1 MNNDSVGA
9 PRPVNWK
16 RNLYII
22 WLGQIL
28 ALCGNSFA
36 LPFIPLYIRDHFGLV
51 DETQRGTVVAMY
63 QFFGTV
69 TFCLSN
75 PLWGMLA
82 DRWGRKLMLLRAYF
96 LNAVTIP
103 LMMVAPSV
111 TWLVAIRA
119 LVAMFSGTVSAS
131 QALIVSNTPEEH
143 HGFALGFLS
152 TALWSGTVLGFLGG
166 GMIVHFFSYRTA
178 FICCGA
184 MFFLSGL
191 LMLFFVRENFV
202 PPPRRDRNAAKAPG
216 GAFPLHLV
224 LLIGFIGAVAMARRI
239 DIPFLPMLVEVVGGA
254 DKAALHTS
262 FISALAAAGGVGSG
276 ILFGALSDRFPA
288 WKLALPTLLVA
299 GLATLFQSSTDSLW
313 SLGFWRFLC
322 YFAAGGLEPI
332 IIAVIARTVA
342 PERRST
348 ALGWSASIRVAGGVA
363 GAAVSGAVVAHFQTR
378 GVFAS
383 AGILMLVLVPL
394 SLIILR
400 RAPAAAPKRR

>member
-1 MNNDSVGA
+1 MNNDDDGA

-36 LPFIPLYIRDHFGLV
+36 LPFIPLYIRDHFGLI
-51 DETQRGTVVAMY
+51 DEAQRGTVVAMY
-63 QFFGTV
+63 QFFGTM

-75 PLWGMLA
+75 PLWGMFA

-103 LMMVAPSV
+103 LLMVAPSI
-111 TWLVAIRA
+111 TWLIVIRA
-119 LVAMFSGTVSAS
+119 TAAMFSGTVSAS

-166 GMIVHFFSYRTA
+166 GMIVHFFSYRAA
-178 FICCGA
+178 FLCCGA

-202 PPPRRDRNAAKAPG
+202 PPDRRKRDAAKASG
-216 GAFPLHLV
+216 GVFTVQLV
-224 LLIGFIGAVAMARRI
+224 LLLGFIGAVAMSRRI

-262 FISALAAAGGVGSG
+262 FISALAAAGGVCSG

-299 GLATLFQSSTDSLW
+299 GAATLIQSRTDSLW
-313 SLGFWRFLC
+313 TLGFWRFVC

-348 ALGWSASIRVAGGVA
+348 ALGWSASVRVAGGVV
-363 GAAVSGAVVAHFQTR
+363 GAALSGAVVARFQTR
-378 GVFAS
+378 GVFGA
-383 AGILMLVLVPL
+383 AGMLMLVLVPL
-394 SLIILR
+394 SFMILR